1 MQRISFPLQNLS
13 CIPVLAKI
21 ISQQVTRSSSWYC
34 WPLHVFV
41 VSPLPPLIFLRLVL
55 CTCYILILFMRVN
68 MHGAWCSDT
77 FHAHVL
83 SSIIKMKIQK
93 YHTVG
98 TFKYEIYSYS
108 KIIQSEHYD
117 LCIQLFDWLIFEYK
131 TKSFVKSFG
140 LLWIKE
146 NRLQK
151 LWTFKFQFVR

>member
-13 CIPVLAKI
+13 CVPVLAKI
-21 ISQQVTRSSSWYC
+21 ISQKVTRSSSWYC
-34 WPLHVFV
+34 WPLHVFCCI
-41 VSPLPPLIFLRLVL
+41 SPASINISAISTVHLLYTNIV
-55 CTCYILILFMRVN
+55 YD

-98 TFKYEIYSYS
+98 TFKYEIYLYS

-117 LCIQLFDWLIFEYK
+117 LCIQLFDWLFFEYK
-131 TKSFVKSFG
+131 TKNFVKYFG

>member
-13 CIPVLAKI
+13 CVPVLAKI
-21 ISQQVTRSSSWYC
+21 ISPKGYT
-34 WPLHVFV
+34 V
-41 VSPLPPLIFLRLVL
+41 VVMILLTITCFCCIFPASINISAISTVHLLYTNIV
-55 CTCYILILFMRVN
+55 YD

-98 TFKYEIYSYS
+98 TFKYEIYLYS

-117 LCIQLFDWLIFEYK
+117 LCIQLFDWLFFEYK
-131 TKSFVKSFG
+131 TKNFVKYFG